1 MLLFI
6 KSIIMTREEALKI
19 ARKYGLENEV
29 DYAMQNGYSPEEALY
44 EWDIVAMND
53 VFTLE
58 NNNES

>member
-1 MLLFI
+1 
-6 KSIIMTREEALKI
+6 MTREEALKI
-19 ARKYGLENEV
+19 AKKYGLEKEV